1 MPQAASPQP
10 RTPTR
15 KARPGLHLEVS
26 SATRAPRNYKK
37 RGAFGSDDDGD
48 AESDRI
54 KILTESFVGSRGRIH
69 NLTMLYVQEDINES
83 FADSEHAAVALMWS
97 GSGVGKIAKDYKI
110 KKKVSMLGNA
120 FEGRVARTIV
130 QFVRHVFIFVH
141 GALSGIFTRFYGDRL
156 PNILVPEGEFFIEK
170 GTWFMSADFIDGYGA
185 QPHKDIKRMGFERMK
200 RFFASD
206 GNDLGATVKE
216 IVINVCDWNAFV
228 VADRIEFEKN
238 ADVPTPQSTFD
249 EM

>member
-1 MPQAASPQP
+1 VPQAASPQP

-15 KARPGLHLEVS
+15 QARPGLHLEVS
-26 SATRAPRNYKK
+26 SATRAPRIYKK

-54 KILTESFVGSRGRIH
+54 KVLTETFVGSRGRLH
-69 NLTMLYVQEDINES
+69 NVTMLYVQEDINES
-83 FADSEHAAVALMWS
+83 FVDSEHMAVALMWS

-141 GALSGIFTRFYGDRL
+141 GALSGIFTRFYGDRP
-156 PNILVPEGEFFIEK
+156 PNILVDEGKFFIEK
-170 GTWFMSADFIDGYGA
+170 GTWFMSAVFIDGYGA

-206 GNDLGATVKE
+206 ANDLGATVKE
-216 IVINVCDWNAFV
+216 IVINVCDWNQFV
-228 VADRIEFEKN
+228 IANRSEFEKN
-238 ADVPTPQSTFD
+238 ADVPTAQSVFD

>member
-1 MPQAASPQP
+1 MVTLFCLEIVASILCSQAASPQP

-15 KARPGLHLEVS
+15 QARPGLHLEVS
-26 SATRAPRNYKK
+26 SATRAPRAFKK

-54 KILTESFVGSRGRIH
+54 KVLTESFVGSRGRIH

-120 FEGRVARTIV
+120 FEGMLR
-130 QFVRHVFIFVH
+130 
-141 GALSGIFTRFYGDRL
+141 
-156 PNILVPEGEFFIEK
+156 
-170 GTWFMSADFIDGYGA
+170 
-185 QPHKDIKRMGFERMK
+185 ER
-200 RFFASD
+200 SY
-206 GNDLGATVKE
+206 DL
-216 IVINVCDWNAFV
+216 
-228 VADRIEFEKN
+228 
-238 ADVPTPQSTFD
+238 FD
-249 EM
+249 LYYMC